1 MASEQT
7 ETSSYDNF
15 NAKSYL
21 KNNYR
26 MRPDGIPD
34 SHEDW
39 MPWLLNNLKDTFA
52 GGKLS
57 GERLLDVGTG
67 PAIHNLISA
76 APYFPN
82 ITCAEFCQENR
93 EEVEKWV
100 RGENDAFDWDPFIKY
115 VCGLEGEGS
124 AWEARQVALRD
135 AIQQVV
141 FCDVREEN
149 LQEALNGG
157 QYDVVSSIF
166 TLCGVAKDK
175 ADFDGIVSNVS
186 SLVKPGGTLILV
198 CDLEA
203 THYTDGKVSF
213 PHTYLEASYI
223 RQAVKNSGFVD
234 VKDDILLFRSIEGLN
249 WDGTGYIYLTAR
261 KPSE

>member
-149 LQEALNGG
+149 LPEALNGG
-157 QYDVVSSIF
+157 PYDVVSSIF

-223 RQAVKNSGFVD
+223 RQAVRNSGFVD
-234 VKDDILLFRSIEGLN
+234 VKDDILVFRSIEGLN

-261 KPSE
+261 KSSE